1 MSIQKPGKTLRIL
14 RKREAL
20 WEEKGVY
27 ISEPRKRKSK

>member
-14 RKREAL
+14 REREAL

-27 ISEPRKRKSK
+27 VSNPGTKNSK